1 MTRFPAKRRQHLMR
15 QIIPGIYV
23 FTGLTAGRVY
33 LLQDPDSLTLIDAG
47 LASAPPRVAAQ
58 LNAAGHALTD
68 VKRILI
74 THAHPDHVDGLPAL
88 KRMTGAQVIASTQ
101 EKPVIEGEIPAPRP
115 RRGLIRVPSAMVKES
130 TQVDR
135 AVEDGEV
142 LDEVLGGVRVILV
155 PGHTPGH
162 VAFWQ
167 PDRRVLFCG
176 DVIINV
182 TGLSL
187 PPAPVTFDMIENR
200 RSVQRLAAL
209 NASVVCFGHGP
220 ALTRDAARA
229 LHRFAQRVKPGR

>member
-1 MTRFPAKRRQHLMR
+1 MR
-15 QIIPGIYV
+15 QITPGVHV
-23 FTGLTAGRVY
+23 FTGLMVGRVY
-33 LLQDPDSLTLIDAG
+33 LLEDADGLTLIDAG
-47 LASAPPRVAAQ
+47 LASAPSRIAAQ

-101 EKPVIEGEIPAPRP
+101 EKPVIEGDIPAPRP
-115 RRGLIRVPSAMVKES
+115 RKGLIRVPSALVKES

-142 LDEVLGGVRVILV
+142 LGEVLGSVRVILV

-162 VAFWQ
+162 IAFWQ
-167 PDRRVLFCG
+167 PDRRILFCG
-176 DVIINV
+176 DVVINLM
-182 TGLSL
+182 GLSL
-187 PPAPVTFDMIENR
+187 PPAFFTFDMLENR

-220 ALTRDAARA
+220 ALTRDAAGA
-229 LHRFAQRVKPGR
+229 LHHFAQRVKPGR